1 VKNDLPSLHRRL
13 PPVATLSGVPAGAGR
28 FYARPDSAEQMNAAA
43 VSDVSVTP
51 GHKWPM
57 AGLAVLGAAGSAV
70 LGVPPAAAL
79 VAGAVLAL
87 LLGNPLAPTTGR
99 VAQLILKIAVVGLGA
114 GIHLDVVLAVG
125 ARSFGS
131 TALTILLT
139 LGAGLW
145 LAARMGLRRD
155 LSVLISA
162 GTAICG
168 GSAIAAVAG
177 VINPKSDDTAIAL
190 SVVFLLNAV
199 ALIIFPPLGAMLGF
213 SQHQFGIW
221 SALAIHDTSSV
232 VGAALTYGREAAEI
246 ATTTKLVRAL
256 WIAPVAMV
264 IAWWWNRGKETER
277 KGSRF
282 PVPGFILGFLAVAA
296 LFSYCEPL
304 APWRS
309 GISDLARRLFAST
322 LFLVGLGFSRQALR
336 HAGLR
341 PVVFAVCL
349 WLGVMVATAG
359 AISAGWLQ

>member
-1 VKNDLPSLHRRL
+1 
-13 PPVATLSGVPAGAGR
+13 
-28 FYARPDSAEQMNAAA
+28 MNAPT
-43 VSDVSVTP
+43 VSDFSVAP

-70 LGVPPAAAL
+70 LGVPPAGALAAG
-79 VAGAVLAL
+79 GALAL

-99 VAQLILKIAVVGLGA
+99 VAQWILKIAVMGLGA
-114 GIHLDVVLAVG
+114 SIHLDVVLAVG

-139 LGAGLW
+139 LGAGMW

-155 LSVLISA
+155 LSILISV

-168 GSAIAAVAG
+168 GSAIAAVAA

-190 SVVFLLNAV
+190 SVIFLLNAV
-199 ALIIFPPLGAMLGF
+199 ALLIFPPLGAALGF
-213 SQHQFGIW
+213 SQHQFGVW

-232 VGAALTYGREAAEI
+232 VGAALTYGREAAEV

-256 WIAPVAMV
+256 WIAPVAML
-264 IAWWWNRGKETER
+264 IAWWWNRGKGTER
-277 KGSRF
+277 KGAGF
-282 PVPGFILGFLAVAA
+282 PVPGFVLGFLTVAA

-304 APWRS
+304 APWRA
-309 GISDLARRLFAST
+309 GITDLARRLFAST

-336 HAGLR
+336 QAGLR
-341 PVVFAVCL
+341 PMVFAVCL
-349 WLGVMVATAG
+349 WFSVMMATAG
-359 AISAGWLQ
+359 ALSAGWLQ